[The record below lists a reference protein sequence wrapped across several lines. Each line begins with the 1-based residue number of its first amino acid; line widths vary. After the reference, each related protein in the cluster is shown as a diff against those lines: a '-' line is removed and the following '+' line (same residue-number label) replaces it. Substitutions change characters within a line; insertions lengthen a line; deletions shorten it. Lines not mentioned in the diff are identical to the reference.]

1 MSIGPSIGQGIGWLD
16 TLRKQSRTAFDAQGL
31 PTTRIESWK
40 YTSLKP
46 LDGFAFAR
54 PTAQKGKTGGTDDA
68 LAKLAGTY
76 LVFVDGAFDMKASRA
91 QSPHAMPLSMALQKN
106 ADAVHQY
113 LGHIAASDD
122 PLTLLNSGFIDD
134 GLVLMIER
142 DTIDAPIVVEHI
154 SSAVGDGVALHPR
167 NLIVLKKNARATV
180 IERFSGS
187 GRYLINPVSE
197 IVVEDGAKLTHIRL
211 FEDADTAFNL
221 SHLTARVGKDAG
233 YESHVLATGGS
244 LVRNEMKIEL
254 AAAGADAALCGAYLA
269 RGKQHTD
276 HTTVLRH
283 AAPHTTSRELYKGA
297 LNDAARGVFQG
308 NIYVAKGADGTDG
321 NMTNRTIL
329 LSDKCEMDTKPQLEI
344 YADDVKCAHGATVG
358 NLEEDALFYLRAR
371 GIPERQARE
380 LLVEGFVAEAFD
392 GLGEGAIVDLLRA
405 RIGAW
410 LATAKVSEAA

>member
-1 MSIGPSIGQGIGWLD
+1 MSVGQGIGWLE
-16 TLRKQSRTAFDAQGL
+16 TLRQKSRTAFDAQGL
-31 PTTRIESWK
+31 PTPKVESWK
-40 YTSLKP
+40 YTNLKP

-54 PTAQKGKTGGTDDA
+54 PAPVKGKTGGTDEA

-91 QSPHAMPLSMALQKN
+91 EGVCAMPLSLALQKN
-106 ADAVHQY
+106 ADAVHKY
-113 LGHIAASDD
+113 LGHIAADD
-122 PLTLLNSGFIDD
+122 PLITLNSRIIDD
-134 GLVLMIER
+134 GLVLMVER
-142 DTIDAPIVVEHI
+142 DDVIDAPIVVEHV
-154 SSAVGDGVALHPR
+154 ATNAGDGVALHPR
-167 NLIVLKKNARATV
+167 NLIVLVKNARATV

-197 IVVEDGAKLTHIRL
+197 IVVEDGSKLTHIRL
-211 FEDADTAFNL
+211 FEDAETAFNL
-221 SHLTARVGKDAG
+221 SHLSARIGKDAA
-233 YESHVLATGGS
+233 YDSHVLATGGA
-244 LVRNEMKIEL
+244 LVRNEMRVEL
-254 AAAGADAALCGAYLA
+254 AAPGADASLCGAYLA

-283 AAPHTTSRELYKGA
+283 AAPHTTSRELFKGA

-344 YADDVKCAHGATVG
+344 YADDVKCAHGATIG
-358 NLEEDALFYLRAR
+358 ELEEDALFYLRAR
-371 GIPERQARE
+371 GIPERKARE
-380 LLVEGFVAEAFD
+380 LLVEGFVTEAFD
-392 GLGEGAIVDLLRA
+392 GLTEGAIVDLLRA

-410 LATAKVSEAA
+410 LAAAKVSEAA

>member
-1 MSIGPSIGQGIGWLD
+1 MSIGQGIGWLD
-16 TLRKQSRTAFDAQGL
+16 TLRQQSRTAFSAQGL
-31 PTTRIESWK
+31 PSPKVESWK

-54 PTAQKGKTGGTDDA
+54 PTAVKGKTGGTDAA
-68 LAKLAGTY
+68 LAVLGGAY

-91 QSPHAMPLSMALQKN
+91 DGAFAMPLSMALQTK

-113 LGHIAASDD
+113 LGHVAVSDD

-134 GLVLMIER
+134 GLVLML
-142 DTIDAPIVVEHI
+142 DGDSIDKPIVVEHI
-154 SSAVGDGVALHPR
+154 SSASEDGVALHPR

-180 IERFSGS
+180 IERFSGA

-211 FEDADTAFNL
+211 FEDAETAFNL
-221 SHLTARVGKDAG
+221 SHLSARVGKDAG
-233 YESHVLATGGS
+233 YESHVLATGGA
-244 LVRNEMKIEL
+244 LVRNEMRVEL
-254 AAAGADAALCGAYLA
+254 AASGADAALYGAYLA

-297 LNDAARGVFQG
+297 LNDTARGVFQG

-329 LSDKCEMDTKPQLEI
+329 LSEKAEMDAKPQLEI
-344 YADDVKCAHGATVG
+344 YADDVKCAHGATIG
-358 NLEEDALFYLRAR
+358 NLEEDALFYLQAR

-380 LLVEGFVAEAFD
+380 LLVEGFVAEAFGNLTD
-392 GLGEGAIVDLLRA
+392 NAIEDLLRA
-405 RIGAW
+405 RIAAW
-410 LATAKVSEAA
+410 LAIAKVAEAA

>member
-1 MSIGPSIGQGIGWLD
+1 MSIGPIIGQGIGWLD
-16 TLRKQSRTAFDAQGL
+16 TLRKESRTAFDAQGL
-31 PTTRIESWK
+31 PTPKTESWK

-54 PTAQKGKTGGTDDA
+54 PAPVKGKTGGTDAGLAA
-68 LAKLAGTY
+68 LGGAY

-91 QSPHAMPLSMALQKN
+91 GGSASPLSMALRNN

-113 LGHIAASDD
+113 LGHIAAYDD

-134 GLVLMIER
+134 GLVLILDGE
-142 DTIDAPIVVEHI
+142 TVDAPIVVEHI
-154 SSAVGDGVALHPR
+154 SSATGDGVALHPR

-180 IERFSGS
+180 IERFSGV

-221 SHLTARVGKDAG
+221 SHLSARVGKDAG
-233 YESHVLATGGS
+233 YESHVLATGGA
-244 LVRNEMKIEL
+244 LVRNEMRVEL
-254 AAAGADAALCGAYLA
+254 AAPGADGSLYGAYLA

-283 AAPHTTSRELYKGA
+283 SAPHTTSRELYKGA
-297 LNDAARGVFQG
+297 LNDTARGVFQG
-308 NIYVAKGADGTDG
+308 NIFVAKGADGTDG

-329 LSDKCEMDTKPQLEI
+329 LSDKAEMDAKPQLEI
-344 YADDVKCAHGATVG
+344 YADDVKCAHGATIG

-380 LLVEGFVAEAFD
+380 LLVEGFVAEVFD
-392 GLGEGAIVDLLRA
+392 TLGEGAIVDLLRA
-405 RIGAW
+405 RIAVW
-410 LATAKVSEAA
+410 LATAKVAEAA